1 MCSVA
6 KRAMV
11 RVVLDANAFTGAR
24 LDRAA
29 DGRRRDDAWLA
40 SQREDPRAR
49 VLLAGTAGVA
59 ITNDR
64 LAYVPF
70 ARTASS
76 LEPPVLL
83 GVDRDGPL
91 FAIDEGPPIPEAT
104 RPPLIGWQG
113 RLGDAG
119 AVTEG
124 RIGLREAVAALAQ
137 DEGGVVAYT
146 AGLLNWHRRNRFCS
160 VCGAST
166 VPREGGYLRRCDRC
180 GTDHHP
186 RLDPVVIML
195 VIDRDRV
202 LLGRQHSWP
211 PRRYS
216 ALAGFV
222 AQGESLE
229 EAVAREVVEEAGV
242 EVGHPDYVASQPW
255 PFPSSL
261 MLGFTVPWISGEPP
275 GTDPELE
282 DVRWFTREELMPATA
297 QEDSWDGTPAADAEL
312 LLPPRLAIARR
323 LIEHWMG

>member
-1 MCSVA
+1 M
-6 KRAMV
+6 
-11 RVVLDANAFTGAR
+11 LDPNAFTGAQ

-29 DGRRRDDAWLA
+29 DGRRRDHAWLA
-40 SQREDPRAR
+40 AQRADPRAR
-49 VLLAGTAGVA
+49 VLVAGTAGVA
-59 ITNDR
+59 MSDGH
-64 LAYVPF
+64 LSYVP
-70 ARTASS
+70 
-76 LEPPVLL
+76 LESAPAALEAPVLL

-91 FAIDEGPPIPEAT
+91 FASDEGPPIAEAT

-113 RLGDAG
+113 RLGNVDAV
-119 AVTEG
+119 ADG
-124 RIGLREAVAALAQ
+124 RLGLREAVAALPQ
-137 DEGGVVAYT
+137 DEGGVVAYA

-166 VPREGGYLRRCDRC
+166 VPREGGDTRHCDRC

-195 VIDRDRV
+195 VVDGDRV

-211 PRRYS
+211 QRRYS

-229 EAVAREVVEEAGV
+229 EAVAREVAEEAGV
-242 EVGHPDYVASQPW
+242 DVGQPNYVASQPW

-261 MLGFTVPWISGEPP
+261 MLGFTVPWMSGEPP

-282 DVRWFTREELMPATA
+282 DVRWFAREQLVSATA
-297 QEDSWDGTPAADAEL
+297 HEDNWDAAPAADVEL

-323 LIEHWMG
+323 LIEHWLGS